1 MYTTMLLLKSI
12 FLVLAKIQ
20 SSSDGRYG
28 IVKFTLFVFISVIC
42 PLQLPNVEITLFT

>member
-1 MYTTMLLLKSI
+1 MYTTMLLLKST

-28 IVKFTLFVFISVIC
+28 IFKLYASFILVIC
-42 PLQLPNVEITLFT
+42 PLELPNVEIMLFT